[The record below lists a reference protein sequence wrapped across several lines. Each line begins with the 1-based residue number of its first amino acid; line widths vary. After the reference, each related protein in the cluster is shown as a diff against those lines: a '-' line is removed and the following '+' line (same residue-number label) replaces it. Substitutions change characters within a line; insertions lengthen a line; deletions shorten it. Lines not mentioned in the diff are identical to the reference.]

1 MLVRLELRRAGACS
15 FRGQGQNAMAR
26 QAIGAIRQVIG
37 FLVQGIEFEA
47 DGWRAFENEMK
58 DLIAPHMAVL
68 VHRRAKLLDGSDG
81 ARWSD
86 ELDDFM
92 RKSLWPLLGDDRDYA
107 DRNRTFVTLM
117 LDVAIAE
124 EQRRAA
130 VAQGDG
136 IPQVSRFG
144 AAWAG

>member
-1 MLVRLELRRAGACS
+1 
-15 FRGQGQNAMAR
+15 MAR
-26 QAIGAIRQVIG
+26 QMMGAIRQVVG

-68 VHRRAKLLDGSDG
+68 VHRRTKLLDGSDG

-86 ELDDFM
+86 ELDTFM
-92 RKSLWPLLGDDRDYA
+92 RQNLWPLLGDERDYA

-124 EQRRAA
+124 EQRRASVAHTA
-130 VAQGDG
+130 VM
-136 IPQVSRFG
+136 PMVSRFD

>member
-1 MLVRLELRRAGACS
+1 
-15 FRGQGQNAMAR
+15 MAR
-26 QAIGAIRQVIG
+26 QVIGAIRQVVG

-47 DGWRAFENEMK
+47 DGWRAFETEMK
-58 DLIAPHMAVL
+58 ELIAPHMAVL

-86 ELDDFM
+86 ELEDFM
-92 RKSLWPLLGDDRDYA
+92 HRSLWPLLGDDRDYA
-107 DRNRTFVTLM
+107 ERNRSFVTLM

-124 EQRRAA
+124 EQGKAA
-130 VAQGDG
+130 VTRDAV